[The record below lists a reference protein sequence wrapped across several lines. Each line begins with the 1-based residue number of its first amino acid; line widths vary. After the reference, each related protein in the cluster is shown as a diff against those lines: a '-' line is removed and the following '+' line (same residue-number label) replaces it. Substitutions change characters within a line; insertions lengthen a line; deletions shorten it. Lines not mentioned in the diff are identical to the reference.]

1 MDFPMDF
8 RLFDCVSSMFCLK
21 LLLVL
26 NFTSALFYHRRP
38 TVPNKDTFH
47 NKKKL
52 GHASLASVARGPKV
66 RPHQSS
72 QEVIKKIS
80 DQAMM

>member
-1 MDFPMDF
+1 MCFINV
-8 RLFDCVSSMFCLK
+8 LFFVITNLK
-21 LLLVL
+21 
-26 NFTSALFYHRRP
+26 FYKRCSIKDDL
-38 TVPNKDTFH
+38 PNKDTFH